1 MDGNGMPPAPIP
13 SIGERLPMVD
23 GPEKIA
29 GKAQY
34 TSDFYDPSALTG
46 VIKRSTVAHA
56 RILSVDTSAAEALPG
71 VHAVI
76 TGSETDEGHG
86 VLPIARTELPIAHD
100 RVRYRGEPVAA
111 VAADSVE
118 IANRAC
124 DLIKVE
130 YEELPAYFTADEA
143 MADGA
148 IDLHEHRT
156 GNIER
161 HVEFDIGDV
170 DGGFAE
176 ADLVHETEYH
186 CAEVCQVQTEP
197 HAAYAEYDAERDEL
211 TVRASTQ
218 VPYYVHL
225 MLAKTLKMP
234 KSKIRVIKP
243 YLGGGFGCRTE
254 ALNVEMIT
262 AMLARR
268 AKGTVRTVISRED
281 TFITHRGRQ
290 EQTVKI
296 RMGMTKDGRVTA
308 VDCQTVQRG
317 GAHSGYGIVTIL
329 YAGSML
335 FAIYDLHNVR
345 YDGKRVLTNT
355 PPCGAFRGHGTVN
368 TRHAFENAMDE
379 MAEKLGLD
387 PFEVRRVN
395 LIKELGFTAS
405 DQWINSYGLP
415 ECLDIVE
422 KASGWKDRFGNL
434 PPGKGLGLG
443 CSHYISGASKPV
455 NWTGEPHAMIN
466 LKLDHDGTV
475 VILTGAAEIGQGSNT
490 ILVQCV
496 AEVLGIDPSRVKVV
510 DADSRVT
517 PKDNGSYS
525 SRVTYMVG
533 NAAIEAANNLKGVL
547 IEAAARKF
555 EVSPEDVECLG
566 EVYRAGSQDEGM
578 TFEEVVMAAL
588 EGTGTITVKGNFDTL
603 PESWGGKK
611 YRGAAI
617 GGTMAFSYAAQVV
630 EVTVDPDTADIS
642 VDKVWVAHDC
652 GKALNPLTVEG
663 QIQGSVWMGMGQAL
677 TEETAYH
684 DGLLISGNMLDYRV
698 PTFVDSPPI
707 DTHIVESNDPH
718 GPFGAKEAGEASLA
732 GFLPALTSAVA
743 NAMGV
748 RVHELP
754 VTPDRLLQL
763 LEDKEREMRAATA
776 AE

>member
-1 MDGNGMPPAPIP
+1 MDGNGTPPSPVK
-13 SIGERLPMVD
+13 SIGVPLPMVD
-23 GPEKIA
+23 GPEKIS
-29 GKAQY
+29 GRAQY
-34 TSDFYDPSALTG
+34 TSDFYDPSALAG
-46 VIKRSTVAHA
+46 AIKRSTVAHA
-56 RILSVDTSAAEALPG
+56 RILNVDTSAAEALHG

-86 VLPIARTELPIAHD
+86 VLPISRTELPIAHD
-100 RVRYRGEPVAA
+100 KVRYRGEPVAA
-111 VAADSVE
+111 VAADSID
-118 IANRAC
+118 IAIKAC
-124 DLIKVE
+124 GLIKVE
-130 YEELPAYFTADEA
+130 YEELPAYFTAEEA
-143 MADGA
+143 LSEDA
-148 IDLHEHRT
+148 IDLHDHRE

-161 HVEFDIGDV
+161 HVEFEIGDP
-170 DGGFAE
+170 DEGFAE

-197 HAAYAEYDAERDEL
+197 HAAYAEYDGERDEL

-225 MLAKTLKMP
+225 MLSKILKMP

-243 YLGGGFGCRTE
+243 YIGGGFGCRTE

-296 RMGMTKDGRVTA
+296 RMGMAKDGRVTA
-308 VDCQTVQRG
+308 VDCKTIQRG

-335 FAIYDLHNVR
+335 FAIYDLHHVR

-387 PFEVRRVN
+387 PFEVRRIN
-395 LIKELGFTAS
+395 LIKDLGFTAS

-415 ECLDIVE
+415 ECLDVVE
-422 KASGWKDRFGNL
+422 RASGWRDRIGNL

-455 NWTGEPHAMIN
+455 NWTGEPHATIN
-466 LKLDHDGTV
+466 LKLDFDGSV
-475 VILTGAAEIGQGSNT
+475 VILTGASEIGQGSNT

-547 IEAAARKF
+547 VEAAARKF

-566 EVYRAGSQDEGM
+566 EVYRAGTQDEGM

-630 EVTVDPDTADIS
+630 EVTVDPDTAEIT

-707 DTHIVESNDPH
+707 ETHIVESNDPH

-748 RVHELP
+748 RAHELP

-763 LEDKEREMRAATA
+763 LENKEREMRAATA

>member
-1 MDGNGMPPAPIP
+1 
-13 SIGERLPMVD
+13 
-23 GPEKIA
+23 
-29 GKAQY
+29 
-34 TSDFYDPSALTG
+34 
-46 VIKRSTVAHA
+46 
-56 RILSVDTSAAEALPG
+56 
-71 VHAVI
+71 
-76 TGSETDEGHG
+76 
-86 VLPIARTELPIAHD
+86 
-100 RVRYRGEPVAA
+100 
-111 VAADSVE
+111 
-118 IANRAC
+118 
-124 DLIKVE
+124 
-130 YEELPAYFTADEA
+130 
-143 MADGA
+143 
-148 IDLHEHRT
+148 
-156 GNIER
+156 
-161 HVEFDIGDV
+161 
-170 DGGFAE
+170 
-176 ADLVHETEYH
+176 
-186 CAEVCQVQTEP
+186 
-197 HAAYAEYDAERDEL
+197 
-211 TVRASTQ
+211 
-218 VPYYVHL
+218 
-225 MLAKTLKMP
+225 
-234 KSKIRVIKP
+234 
-243 YLGGGFGCRTE
+243 
-254 ALNVEMIT
+254 
-262 AMLARR
+262 
-268 AKGTVRTVISRED
+268 
-281 TFITHRGRQ
+281 
-290 EQTVKI
+290 
-296 RMGMTKDGRVTA
+296 
-308 VDCQTVQRG
+308 
-317 GAHSGYGIVTIL
+317 VTIL

-335 FAIYDLHNVR
+335 FAIYDLHHVR

-387 PFEVRRVN
+387 PFEVRRIN

-415 ECLDIVE
+415 ECLDVVE
-422 KASGWKDRFGNL
+422 RASGWRDRIGNL

-455 NWTGEPHAMIN
+455 NWTGEPHATIN
-466 LKLDHDGTV
+466 LKLDFDGSV
-475 VILTGAAEIGQGSNT
+475 VILTGASEIGQGSNT

-547 IEAAARKF
+547 MEAAARKF

-566 EVYRAGSQDEGM
+566 EVYRAGTQDEGM

-630 EVTVDPDTADIS
+630 EVTVDPDTAEIT

-707 DTHIVESNDPH
+707 ETHIVESNDPH